1 VVYISRMVVRN
12 FKSFGGEPIKLSFQQ
27 GFNIIT
33 GPNGSG
39 KSNILDAV
47 QFVLGELGSKRMR
60 APDLSGLIYDGA
72 GEERAG
78 RAQVAHVTLYFD
90 NSDRGLAV
98 DRSTV
103 SIGRKM
109 DREGK
114 STYLLNGK
122 KSSRRV
128 LVDLLEMAGIAAGGY
143 NIVLQGTAT
152 RLSDLTPTERMDALE
167 DLVGIR
173 EYDLKKNDARAKLNE
188 AERKIEVASARIE
201 EIKKQVNELERQ
213 RNIALLFNLLNE
225 EEGSLSAQLLSRQI
239 STLEERLGLQDKQI
253 EELQGEAKT
262 LEEDRQKL
270 TEEKNIAQQRMDEFN
285 REATERG
292 NTELPLLKSELVGKN
307 TLKTSLQAR
316 MREILQRKFNL
327 DKLLLDKEA
336 EIEKSKG
343 EVVSR
348 NDRLQS
354 ISGEEVGLAE
364 DLEAKQAELAELDEK
379 VKVARH
385 AVELNQRRLED
396 LTESM
401 IPMQEMLTGI
411 DTDINKRSFG
421 VESSVDKIS
430 SLNEREVSFKERRI
444 SLEESLK
451 EYTQLKEDE
460 AKKLEDMIQTVEGSV
475 IRQKTI
481 RNTIEGANILA
492 KDAETTITE
501 LAAKRELWKS
511 IVTEDKALERI
522 TEIGNAGGM
531 EGYHGPL
538 RGLIRIDLQNQ
549 RGVENSSNGWINA
562 FVVDDYDTAKDH
574 IERLKKTKVGMTR
587 FIPLDQL
594 RTPEKVPELNIKGII
609 GHIPE
614 IIRYDEMYAGAVNLL
629 WGDTYLVED
638 PETAEKVNA
647 MGFRAV
653 TKTGDVFELTGG
665 IIGGYYR
672 RPPDFSKLIPSE
684 ESISTLTVTIKD
696 LRGKLKSRMTE
707 LRTSGFDLRKFTD
720 YMEDSQERVRRIE
733 EDMKSTDE
741 SLVRLDRNLKE
752 LLENVV
758 NIKTGKD
765 NDERLRVILEERK
778 VRTLQQIEATKE
790 EVRALKEVR
799 QSDVT
804 SIESERNTL
813 NQEVNLLDKRISSLS
828 NDRTIQTSFV
838 DRILSL
844 QISEAEEAIESAKHE
859 HVELDEENAS
869 IETQLEEIGKDIV
882 ELDKLLG
889 DVTHEVE
896 ATSKVFEQHQR
907 TIRQFNNR
915 LDQMGRQANDRDRRI
930 GSMTLD
936 KERLRLQVEQKLD
949 ELARLGYSDK
959 QIISNML
966 PEQLERR
973 LQSIKRE
980 KRGLGAINQVA
991 IDHYPIT
998 MGEYKARSTRIN
1010 GMEAEKQSILRFI
1023 DEIEKEKLE
1032 HFMAAYNQICESF
1045 SAIFA
1050 KLTGGGDG
1058 RLELQKPEEPFTGGV
1073 DLYVQFAGKPLR
1085 LATGASGGERSV
1097 AAIAYLL
1104 AIQRFLK
1111 APFYLFDEIDAHLDD
1126 LNTSRL
1132 ADVLKENAADSQF
1145 MMISLKDVMV
1155 HNADRIYG
1163 VFAQH
1168 GKSRVLVLPMKEKI
1182 AA

>member
-1 VVYISRMVVRN
+1 MVYISRMVVRN

-60 APDLSGLIYDGA
+60 APDLGGLIYDGA

-90 NSDRGLAV
+90 NADRGLAV
-98 DRSTV
+98 DRGTV

-128 LVDLLEMAGIAAGGY
+128 LVDLLEMAGITAGGY

-173 EYDLKKNDARAKLNE
+173 EYDLKKNDARTKLNE

-225 EEGSLSAQLLSRQI
+225 KEGSLSAQRLSRQI
-239 STLEERLGLQDKQI
+239 SDLDERLGLQDEQI
-253 EELQGEAKT
+253 EGLQGELKT

-285 REATERG
+285 REASERG

-307 TLKTSLQAR
+307 SLKTSLHAR

-348 NDRLQS
+348 NERLQS
-354 ISGEEVGLAE
+354 ISSEEVGLAE
-364 DLEAKQAELAELDEK
+364 ELEAKQAELEELDEK
-379 VKVARH
+379 IKVARQ

-411 DTDINKRSFG
+411 ETDINKRSYG
-421 VESSVDKIS
+421 VESSDEKITN
-430 SLNEREVSFKERRI
+430 LKERETAFKERRV

-460 AKKLEDMIQTVEGSV
+460 AKKLEEMIQTVEGQV
-475 IRQKTI
+475 TRQKTI
-481 RNTIEGANILA
+481 RTTIEGANVLA

-501 LAAKRELWKS
+501 LAAKRDLWKS
-511 IVTEDKALERI
+511 IVTEDKALQRI

-538 RGLIRIDLQNQ
+538 RSLIRIDLPNQ

-562 FVVDDYDTAKDH
+562 FVVDNYDTAKDH

-594 RTPEKVPELNIKGII
+594 IEPEKLPELNINGII
-609 GHIPE
+609 GYIPD
-614 IIRYDEMYAGAVNLL
+614 IIRYDEMYTGAVNLL

-647 MGFRAV
+647 RGFRAV
-653 TKTGDVFELTGG
+653 TKTGDVFEMTGG

-672 RPPDFSKLIPSE
+672 RPPDFAKLIPSE

-696 LRGKLKSRMTE
+696 LRGKLKNRMTE

-741 SLVRLDRNLKE
+741 SLGRLDRNLKE
-752 LLENVV
+752 LLENVE
-758 NIKTGKD
+758 NIKNDKD
-765 NDERLRVILEERK
+765 NEERLRIILEERK
-778 VRTLQQIEATKE
+778 ARTLKQIETTKD

-799 QSDVT
+799 QSDVA
-804 SIESERNTL
+804 SYEVERSAL
-813 NQEVNLLDKRISSLS
+813 NSEVNLLDKRISSLS

-844 QISEAEEAIESAKHE
+844 QISEAEEAIESAKQE
-859 HVELDEENAS
+859 HIELDEENTS
-869 IETQLEEIGKDIV
+869 IETQLEEIETDIV

-889 DVTHEVE
+889 DVTNEVE

-915 LDQMGRQANDRDRRI
+915 LDQMGRQANDLDRRT

-959 QIISNML
+959 QIINDML

-998 MGEYKARSTRIN
+998 MSEYKARSTRIN

-1045 SAIFA
+1045 SSIFA

-1126 LNTSRL
+1126 INTSRL
-1132 ADVLKENAADSQF
+1132 ADVLKENAADGQF

-1168 GKSRVLVLPMKEKI
+1168 GKSRVLALPMKEKI